1 VAIHPT
7 VAVVSNGR
15 KHDYPRKT
23 VIADRILSLDPP
35 SAFYLTN
42 FNSNEAAWNEDLD
55 AIAAI

>member
-1 VAIHPT
+1 
-7 VAVVSNGR
+7 VSNGR